1 MIFVEIY
8 LLEILFLSSIKSVV
22 IANILK
28 SHVMNSQKVNLM
40 TVVCVK
46 KGMMK
51 LVKEMIQEDVFR
63 HQPTQL
69 NTNVLTPLLLLLI
82 ILQ

>member
-8 LLEILFLSSIKSVV
+8 LLEILFLLSIKSVV